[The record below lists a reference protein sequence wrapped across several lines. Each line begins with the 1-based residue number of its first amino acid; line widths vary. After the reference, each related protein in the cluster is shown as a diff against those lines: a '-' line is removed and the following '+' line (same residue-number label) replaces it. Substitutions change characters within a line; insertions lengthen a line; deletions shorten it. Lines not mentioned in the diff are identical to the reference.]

1 MINEL
6 HARFHFLLPP
16 FILCI
21 VICGAGMFVMAVP
34 LGDPR
39 RDHENV
45 QL

>member
-21 VICGAGMFVMAVP
+21 VICGAGMFVMAVR
-34 LGDPR
+34 LLFSR
-39 RDHENV
+39 RSKKRS
-45 QL
+45 